1 MFSFIL
7 KTSILDLQTSSG
19 GQSRSEFHQ
28 EHNCENTNVKQDKMD
43 ALKLK
48 KYTFQGEKVS
58 KNIFFPI
65 FWGFDNSFQYQY
77 GQGVNNTLTFCLCLF

>member
-7 KTSILDLQTSSG
+7 QTSILDLQTSSG
-19 GQSRSEFHQ
+19 GQSRSEFYQ

-58 KNIFFPI
+58 KTFFSQ
-65 FWGFDNSFQYQY
+65 SFE
-77 GQGVNNTLTFCLCLF
+77 VLTIVSSISMARGSIIH